1 MKNMKVFLFGSNGM
15 LGNYIHKYFKQNGI
29 NIICITRNDLDVSCV
44 TYDKIHKIFTSY
56 SVEEDDIIVNCI
68 GIIPQSKNVNDT
80 SSRNYFLI
88 NSLFPNML
96 SIMAHIYKLKFI
108 HVTTDCVFS
117 GANGNYNENDVHDET
132 NNYGVSKSLGEFG
145 YNHTIIRTSIIGEES
160 KNKYSLLE
168 WVKSHSN
175 TTMNG
180 YMNHYWNGVT
190 CLQLADII
198 LNMINKNIW
207 WSGVRH
213 IYSPTSVSKYELVN
227 LINDI
232 YELNNTVDIVNT
244 DIPINKTLTS
254 IYDTSNMFHIPELK
268 AQLKM
273 LRDFSIN
280 TINIE
285 EYDIIESYHS
295 PNFEINGTIFEIDN
309 LSKTDFNTNYLS
321 LLSQLSVIDTQGITF
336 DTFYKFVDKLNSNH
350 IIKIIKNKNT
360 KKIVGTVTILIEEK
374 LLHNNGR
381 VGHIEDL
388 VIDESMRGC
397 GLGKKILDIAKN
409 ECKNCYK
416 IILNCN
422 DNNIDFY
429 NKCGYMIS
437 GSQMRNN
444 I

>member
-1 MKNMKVFLFGSNGM
+1 MK
-15 LGNYIHKYFKQNGI
+15 
-29 NIICITRNDLDVSCV
+29 
-44 TYDKIHKIFTSY
+44 
-56 SVEEDDIIVNCI
+56 
-68 GIIPQSKNVNDT
+68 
-80 SSRNYFLI
+80 
-88 NSLFPNML
+88 
-96 SIMAHIYKLKFI
+96 
-108 HVTTDCVFS
+108 
-117 GANGNYNENDVHDET
+117 
-132 NNYGVSKSLGEFG
+132 
-145 YNHTIIRTSIIGEES
+145 S
-160 KNKYSLLE
+160 KNK
-168 WVKSHSN
+168 
-175 TTMNG
+175 
-180 YMNHYWNGVT
+180 
-190 CLQLADII
+190 
-198 LNMINKNIW
+198 NMEKQKTD
-207 WSGVRH
+207 
-213 IYSPTSVSKYELVN
+213 Y
-227 LINDI
+227 
-232 YELNNTVDIVNT
+232 T
-244 DIPINKTLTS
+244 DIQVKKWQKKMFWMMWITYASFYLGRVNIS
-254 IYDTSNMFHIPELK
+254 IALP
-268 AQLKM
+268 
-273 LRDFSIN
+273 SIAN
-280 TINIE
+280 E
-285 EYDIIESYHS
+285 
-295 PNFEINGTIFEIDN
+295 FN

-321 LLSQLSVIDTQGITF
+321 LLSQLSAIDPQGITF